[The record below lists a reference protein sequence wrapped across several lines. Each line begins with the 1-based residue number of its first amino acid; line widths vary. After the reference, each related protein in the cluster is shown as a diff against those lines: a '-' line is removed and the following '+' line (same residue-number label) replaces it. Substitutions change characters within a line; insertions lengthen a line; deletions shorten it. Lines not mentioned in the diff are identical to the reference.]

1 MTIMDKVES
10 MTRAQIQAIF
20 DKEPVNYLE
29 GASLYGTIAQ
39 GRLNLSALEIL
50 YNHAQDPELKNLIT
64 EAINDLVIPT
74 IEHCERL
81 LEESGAQI
89 PQFRFNKHKLYKDLD
104 IPSDARLTD
113 NEVAAGIGTMAKASQ
128 VALLSALHQAYQL
141 EVGVMYRKFLDAGL
155 DWNYRLLE
163 LMIHR
168 GWLPYL
174 AKIIH

>member
-1 MTIMDKVES
+1 MTIIDKVES
-10 MTRAQIQAIF
+10 TTRAQIQAVL

-39 GRLNLSALEIL
+39 GRYNLSVLEIL

-64 EAINDLVIPT
+64 EAIDRLVIPT

-89 PQFRFNKHKLYKDLD
+89 PQFQFNDHKLHKDID

-113 NEVAAGIGTMAKASQ
+113 NEVAAGIGTMAKAAQ
-128 VALLSALHQAYQL
+128 VALLSAMHQAYQL
-141 EVGVMYRKFLDAGL
+141 EVGVMFRKYLDEGI
-155 DWNYRLLE
+155 DWNYRLLQ

-168 GWLPYL
+168 GWLPHL
-174 AKIIH
+174 AKVIH